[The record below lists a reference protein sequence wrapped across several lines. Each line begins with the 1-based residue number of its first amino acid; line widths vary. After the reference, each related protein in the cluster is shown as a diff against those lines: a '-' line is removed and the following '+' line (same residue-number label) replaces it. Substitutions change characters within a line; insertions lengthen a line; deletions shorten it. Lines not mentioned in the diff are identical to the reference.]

1 MKHYTKPCPKTMSGK
16 HMWVGGDLVPQHD
29 AGHSG
34 ITLIIPEYTTDI
46 LCRACKIIDD
56 RKKK

>member
-16 HMWVGGDLVPQHD
+16 HEFYKREWV
-29 AGHSG
+29 
-34 ITLIIPEYTTDI
+34 ITGEKYVEGVKTLLCGYNQPACEY
-46 LCRACKIIDD
+46 CGIIDD